1 MPLLTNG
8 LLRLHLQCTITF
20 STLIWQ
26 WVCVCFV
33 CMCMWNASFH
43 IADQSTVVTV
53 LYCWSQMVWVW
64 AVGYINCCV
73 CVCVLFSVVNSL
85 SAVLTVLCVIMAL
98 SLIVNA
104 PPLCS
109 GKHTTH
115 THTHTQ
121 TRVTST
127 LKSLISICGECSIT
141 LMPLKCY
148 NSAGLLRHALI

>member
-26 WVCVCFV
+26 WVCVCFAS
-33 CMCMWNASFH
+33 MCMWNASFH
-43 IADQSTVVTV
+43 ITDQRIVVTV
-53 LYCWSQMVWVW
+53 LYCWSQMVRVW
-64 AVGYINCCV
+64 AVGYRKCCV
-73 CVCVLFSVVNSL
+73 CELFSVVNSL

-109 GKHTTH
+109 VRH
-115 THTHTQ
+115 THT
-121 TRVTST
+121 RVCVTST
-127 LKSLISICGECSIT
+127 LKSLISICGECNTT
-141 LMPLKCY
+141 LMLLKCN